1 MNIKKGKNSFFF
13 PMVVMSILFFMVGF
27 ITTMNNSL
35 IDFLASSKWMLSFS
49 EKQLVNTAFFGA
61 YLFSIP
67 LSYLLNKL
75 GYKPSAVLSLFV
87 VSVGFVLTYP
97 AVSMGY
103 IPFLLSMFL
112 VALGIALLQIVLN
125 PYVLALGS
133 PNEAASRLNLVG
145 FFNSAATVAAPIF
158 VTMLISAETISESA
172 PVEARPD
179 ATNVQ
184 IPFLII
190 AGIAFVLC
198 LILYFLRLPEVKEQ
212 GAGKAESGSSP
223 YRYPHLIFGA
233 IAIFV
238 YMGVEIGIPSFL
250 PDRMRALGIESLSL
264 FGYELV
270 GTGIL
275 AVYWGGLMVGRLF
288 GSVVL
293 RKVKV
298 RTAMTFCAGMAML
311 SIIVSLMVNSEL
323 SIILMLL
330 CGLFNSIM
338 WGSIFNM
345 ASEDLGEH
353 TKRASGIICTFAIG
367 GAILPPLMGMLQQS
381 FGTEALTLGTSVA
394 LACLPLY
401 YLYIILFTVKLSNL
415 RPQSL
420 NSQDIELASAEP
432 GF

>member
-1 MNIKKGKNSFFF
+1 
-13 PMVVMSILFFMVGF
+13 MVIMSILFFMVGF

-35 IDFLASSKWMLSFS
+35 IDFLSSSKWMLSFS

-75 GYKPSAVLSLFV
+75 GYKASAVLSLFV
-87 VSVGFVLTYP
+87 VGVGFILTYP

-103 IPFLLSMFL
+103 VPFLISMFL
-112 VALGIALLQIVLN
+112 VASGIALLQIVLN

-158 VTMLISAETISESA
+158 VTMLISAETISETA
-172 PVEARPD
+172 PVESRPD

-184 IPFLII
+184 MPFLII
-190 AGIAFVLC
+190 AGIAFILC
-198 LILYFLRLPEVKEQ
+198 LLLYFLHLPEIKEEP
-212 GAGKAESGSSP
+212 ADKAHSSSSP
-223 YRYPHLIFGA
+223 YKYPHLIFGA

-250 PDRMRALGIESLSL
+250 PDRMRALGIDSVNLL
-264 FGYELV
+264 GYELK
-270 GTGIL
+270 GTGVLSI
-275 AVYWGGLMVGRLF
+275 YWGGLMVGRLF
-288 GSVVL
+288 GSILL
-293 RKVKV
+293 RKIKV
-298 RTAMTFCAGMAML
+298 RTAMVFCSGMAML
-311 SIIVSLMVNSEL
+311 FLIVSLLINNEA

-330 CGLFNSIM
+330 CGFCNSIM
-338 WGSIFNM
+338 WGSIFNL

-367 GAILPPLMGMLQQS
+367 GAILPPLMGALQQS
-381 FGTEALTLGTSVA
+381 FGTDALTIGTSAA
-394 LACLPLY
+394 LSCLIIY
-401 YLYIILFTVKLSNL
+401 YLYLILFTVKLSRI
-415 RPQSL
+415 RPHKK
-420 NSQDIELASAEP
+420 
-432 GF
+432 

>member
-1 MNIKKGKNSFFF
+1 MLNVMNKNKEKNNFLF
-13 PMVVMSILFFMVGF
+13 PMVIMSILFFMVGF

-35 IDFLASSKWMLSFS
+35 IDFLSSSKWMLSFS

-75 GYKPSAVLSLFV
+75 GYKASAVLSLFV
-87 VSVGFVLTYP
+87 VGVGFILTYP

-103 IPFLLSMFL
+103 VPFLISMFL
-112 VALGIALLQIVLN
+112 VASGIALLQIVLN

-158 VTMLISAETISESA
+158 VTMLISAETISETA
-172 PVEARPD
+172 PVESRPD

-184 IPFLII
+184 MPFLII
-190 AGIAFVLC
+190 AGIAFILC
-198 LILYFLRLPEVKEQ
+198 LLLYFLHLPEIKEEP
-212 GAGKAESGSSP
+212 ADKAHSSSSP
-223 YRYPHLIFGA
+223 YKYPHLIFGA

-250 PDRMRALGIESLSL
+250 PDRMRALGIDSVNLL
-264 FGYELV
+264 GYELK
-270 GTGIL
+270 GTGVLSI
-275 AVYWGGLMVGRLF
+275 YWGGLMVGRLF
-288 GSVVL
+288 GSILL
-293 RKVKV
+293 RKIKV
-298 RTAMTFCAGMAML
+298 RTAMVFCSGMAML
-311 SIIVSLMVNSEL
+311 FLIVSLLINNEA

-330 CGLFNSIM
+330 CGFCNSIM
-338 WGSIFNM
+338 WGSIFNL

-367 GAILPPLMGMLQQS
+367 GAILPPLMGALQQS
-381 FGTEALTLGTSVA
+381 FGTDALTIGTSAA
-394 LACLPLY
+394 LSCLIIY
-401 YLYIILFTVKLSNL
+401 YLYLILFTVKLSRI
-415 RPQSL
+415 RPHKK
-420 NSQDIELASAEP
+420 
-432 GF
+432 

>member
-1 MNIKKGKNSFFF
+1 
-13 PMVVMSILFFMVGF
+13 MVIMSILFFMVGF

-35 IDFLASSKWMLSFS
+35 IDFLSSSKWMLSFS

-75 GYKPSAVLSLFV
+75 GYKASAVLSLFV
-87 VSVGFVLTYP
+87 VGVGFILTYP
-97 AVSMGY
+97 AVTMGY
-103 IPFLLSMFL
+103 VPFLISMFL
-112 VALGIALLQIVLN
+112 VASGIALLQIVLN

-158 VTMLISAETISESA
+158 VTMLISAETISETA
-172 PVEARPD
+172 PVESRPD

-184 IPFLII
+184 MPFLII

-198 LILYFLRLPEVKEQ
+198 LLLYFLHLPEIKEEP
-212 GAGKAESGSSP
+212 ADKAHSSSSP
-223 YRYPHLIFGA
+223 YKYPHLIFGA

-250 PDRMRALGIESLSL
+250 PDRMRALGIDSVNLL
-264 FGYELV
+264 GYELK
-270 GTGIL
+270 GTGVLSI
-275 AVYWGGLMVGRLF
+275 YWGGLMIGRLF
-288 GSVVL
+288 GSILL
-293 RKVKV
+293 RKIKV
-298 RTAMTFCAGMAML
+298 RTAMVFCSGMAML
-311 SIIVSLMVNSEL
+311 FLIVSLLINNEA

-330 CGLFNSIM
+330 CGFCNSIM
-338 WGSIFNM
+338 WGSIFNL

-367 GAILPPLMGMLQQS
+367 GAILPPLMGALQQS
-381 FGTEALTLGTSVA
+381 FGTDALTIGTSAA
-394 LACLPLY
+394 LSCLIIY
-401 YLYIILFTVKLSNL
+401 YLYLILFTVKLSRI
-415 RPQSL
+415 RPHKK
-420 NSQDIELASAEP
+420 
-432 GF
+432 

>member
-1 MNIKKGKNSFFF
+1 MNKNKEKNNFLF
-13 PMVVMSILFFMVGF
+13 PMVIMSILFFMVGF

-35 IDFLASSKWMLSFS
+35 IDFLSSSKWMLSFS

-75 GYKPSAVLSLFV
+75 GYKASAVLSLFV
-87 VSVGFVLTYP
+87 VGVGFILTYP

-103 IPFLLSMFL
+103 VPFLISMFL
-112 VALGIALLQIVLN
+112 VASGIALLQIVLN

-158 VTMLISAETISESA
+158 VTMLISAETISETA
-172 PVEARPD
+172 PVESRPD

-184 IPFLII
+184 MPFLII
-190 AGIAFVLC
+190 AGIAFILC
-198 LILYFLRLPEVKEQ
+198 LLLYFLYLPEIKEEP
-212 GAGKAESGSSP
+212 ADKAHSSSSP
-223 YRYPHLIFGA
+223 YKYPHLIFGA

-250 PDRMRALGIESLSL
+250 PDRMRALGIDSVNLL
-264 FGYELV
+264 GYELK
-270 GTGIL
+270 GTGVLSI
-275 AVYWGGLMVGRLF
+275 YWGGLMVGRLF
-288 GSVVL
+288 GSILL
-293 RKVKV
+293 RKIKV
-298 RTAMTFCAGMAML
+298 RTAMVFCSGMAML
-311 SIIVSLMVNSEL
+311 FLIVSLLINNEA

-330 CGLFNSIM
+330 CGFCNSIM
-338 WGSIFNM
+338 WGSIFNL

-367 GAILPPLMGMLQQS
+367 GAILPPLMGALQQS
-381 FGTEALTLGTSVA
+381 FGTDALTIGTSAA
-394 LACLPLY
+394 LSCLIIY
-401 YLYIILFTVKLSNL
+401 YLYLILFTVKLSRI
-415 RPQSL
+415 RPHKK
-420 NSQDIELASAEP
+420 
-432 GF
+432 

>member
-1 MNIKKGKNSFFF
+1 MNKNKEKNNFLF
-13 PMVVMSILFFMVGF
+13 PMVIMSILFFMVGF

-35 IDFLASSKWMLSFS
+35 IDFLSSSKWMLSFS

-75 GYKPSAVLSLFV
+75 GYKASAVLSLFV
-87 VSVGFVLTYP
+87 VGVGFILTYP
-97 AVSMGY
+97 AVTMGY
-103 IPFLLSMFL
+103 VPFLISMFL
-112 VALGIALLQIVLN
+112 VASGIALLQIVLN

-158 VTMLISAETISESA
+158 VTMLISAETISETA
-172 PVEARPD
+172 PVESRPD

-184 IPFLII
+184 MPFLII

-198 LILYFLRLPEVKEQ
+198 LLLYFLHLPEIKEEP
-212 GAGKAESGSSP
+212 ADKAHSSSSP
-223 YRYPHLIFGA
+223 YKYPHLIFGA

-250 PDRMRALGIESLSL
+250 PDRMRALGIDSVNLL
-264 FGYELV
+264 GYELK
-270 GTGIL
+270 GTGVLSI
-275 AVYWGGLMVGRLF
+275 YWGGLMVGRLF
-288 GSVVL
+288 GSILL
-293 RKVKV
+293 RKIKV
-298 RTAMTFCAGMAML
+298 RTAMVFCSGMAML
-311 SIIVSLMVNSEL
+311 FLIVSLLINNEV

-330 CGLFNSIM
+330 CGFCNSIM
-338 WGSIFNM
+338 WGSIFNL

-367 GAILPPLMGMLQQS
+367 GAILPPLMGALQQS
-381 FGTEALTLGTSVA
+381 FGTDALTIGTSAA
-394 LACLPLY
+394 LSCLIIY
-401 YLYIILFTVKLSNL
+401 YLYLILFTVKLSRI
-415 RPQSL
+415 RPHKK
-420 NSQDIELASAEP
+420 
-432 GF
+432 

>member
-1 MNIKKGKNSFFF
+1 MNKNKEKNNFLF
-13 PMVVMSILFFMVGF
+13 PMVIMSILFFMVGF

-35 IDFLASSKWMLSFS
+35 IDFLSSSKWMLSFS

-75 GYKPSAVLSLFV
+75 GYKASAVLSLFV
-87 VSVGFVLTYP
+87 VGVGFILTYP
-97 AVSMGY
+97 AVTMGY
-103 IPFLLSMFL
+103 VPFLISMFL
-112 VALGIALLQIVLN
+112 VASGIALLQIVLN

-158 VTMLISAETISESA
+158 VTMLISAETISETA
-172 PVEARPD
+172 PVESRPD

-184 IPFLII
+184 MPFLII

-198 LILYFLRLPEVKEQ
+198 LLLYFLHLPEIKEEP
-212 GAGKAESGSSP
+212 ADKAHSSSSP
-223 YRYPHLIFGA
+223 YKYPHLIFGA

-250 PDRMRALGIESLSL
+250 PDRMRALGIDSVNLL
-264 FGYELV
+264 GYELK
-270 GTGIL
+270 GTGVLSI
-275 AVYWGGLMVGRLF
+275 YWGGLMIGRLF
-288 GSVVL
+288 GSILL
-293 RKVKV
+293 RKIKV
-298 RTAMTFCAGMAML
+298 RTAMAFCSGMAML
-311 SIIVSLMVNSEL
+311 FLIVSLLINNEA

-330 CGLFNSIM
+330 CGFCNSIM
-338 WGSIFNM
+338 WGSIFNL

-367 GAILPPLMGMLQQS
+367 GAILPPLMGALQQS
-381 FGTEALTLGTSVA
+381 FGTDALTIGTSAA
-394 LACLPLY
+394 LSCLIIY
-401 YLYIILFTVKLSNL
+401 YLYLILFTVKLSRI
-415 RPQSL
+415 RPHKK
-420 NSQDIELASAEP
+420 
-432 GF
+432 

>member
-1 MNIKKGKNSFFF
+1 MNKNKEKNNFLF
-13 PMVVMSILFFMVGF
+13 PMVIMSILFFMVGF

-35 IDFLASSKWMLSFS
+35 IDFLSSSKWMLSFS

-75 GYKPSAVLSLFV
+75 GYKASAVLSLFV
-87 VSVGFVLTYP
+87 VGVGFILTYP

-103 IPFLLSMFL
+103 VPFLISMFL
-112 VALGIALLQIVLN
+112 VASGIALLQIVLN

-158 VTMLISAETISESA
+158 VTMLISAETISETA
-172 PVEARPD
+172 PVESRPD

-184 IPFLII
+184 MPFLII
-190 AGIAFVLC
+190 AGIAFILC
-198 LILYFLRLPEVKEQ
+198 LLLYFLHLPEIKEEP
-212 GAGKAESGSSP
+212 ADKTHSSSSP
-223 YRYPHLIFGA
+223 YKYPHLIFGA

-250 PDRMRALGIESLSL
+250 PDRMRALGIDSVNLL
-264 FGYELV
+264 GYELK
-270 GTGIL
+270 GTGVLSI
-275 AVYWGGLMVGRLF
+275 YWGGLMVGRLC
-288 GSVVL
+288 GSILL
-293 RKVKV
+293 RKIKV
-298 RTAMTFCAGMAML
+298 RTAMVFCSGMAML
-311 SIIVSLMVNSEL
+311 FLIVSLLINNEA

-330 CGLFNSIM
+330 CGFCNSIM
-338 WGSIFNM
+338 WGSIFNL

-367 GAILPPLMGMLQQS
+367 GAILPPLMGALQQS
-381 FGTEALTLGTSVA
+381 FGTDALTIGTSAA
-394 LACLPLY
+394 LSCLIIY
-401 YLYIILFTVKLSNL
+401 YLYLILFTVKLSRI
-415 RPQSL
+415 RPHKK
-420 NSQDIELASAEP
+420 
-432 GF
+432 

>member
-1 MNIKKGKNSFFF
+1 MNKNKEKNNFLF
-13 PMVVMSILFFMVGF
+13 PMVIMSILFFMVGF

-35 IDFLASSKWMLSFS
+35 IDFLSSSKWMLSFS

-75 GYKPSAVLSLFV
+75 GYKASAVLSLFV
-87 VSVGFVLTYP
+87 VGVGFILTYP
-97 AVSMGY
+97 AVTMGY
-103 IPFLLSMFL
+103 VPFLISMFL
-112 VALGIALLQIVLN
+112 VASGIALLQIVLN

-158 VTMLISAETISESA
+158 VTMLISAETISETA
-172 PVEARPD
+172 PVESRPD

-184 IPFLII
+184 MPFLII

-198 LILYFLRLPEVKEQ
+198 LLLYFLHLPEIKEEP
-212 GAGKAESGSSP
+212 ADKAHSSSSP
-223 YRYPHLIFGA
+223 YKYPHLIFGA

-250 PDRMRALGIESLSL
+250 PDRMRALGIDSVNLL
-264 FGYELV
+264 GYELK
-270 GTGIL
+270 GTGVLSI
-275 AVYWGGLMVGRLF
+275 YWGGLMVGRLF
-288 GSVVL
+288 GSILL
-293 RKVKV
+293 RKIKV
-298 RTAMTFCAGMAML
+298 RTAMVFCSGMAML
-311 SIIVSLMVNSEL
+311 FLIVSLLINNEA

-330 CGLFNSIM
+330 CGFCNSIM
-338 WGSIFNM
+338 WGSIFNL

-367 GAILPPLMGMLQQS
+367 GAILPPLMVALQQS
-381 FGTEALTLGTSVA
+381 FGTDALTIGTSAA
-394 LACLPLY
+394 LSCLIIY
-401 YLYIILFTVKLSNL
+401 YLYLILFTVKLSRI
-415 RPQSL
+415 RPHKK
-420 NSQDIELASAEP
+420 
-432 GF
+432 

>member
-1 MNIKKGKNSFFF
+1 MNKNKEKNNFLF
-13 PMVVMSILFFMVGF
+13 PMVIMSILFFMVGF

-35 IDFLASSKWMLSFS
+35 IDFLSSSKWMLSFS

-75 GYKPSAVLSLFV
+75 GYKASAVLSLFV
-87 VSVGFVLTYP
+87 VGVGFILTYP
-97 AVSMGY
+97 AVTMGY
-103 IPFLLSMFL
+103 VPFLISMFL
-112 VALGIALLQIVLN
+112 VASGIALLQIVLN

-158 VTMLISAETISESA
+158 VTMLISAETISETA
-172 PVEARPD
+172 PVESRPD

-184 IPFLII
+184 MPFLII

-198 LILYFLRLPEVKEQ
+198 LLLYFLHLPEIKEEP
-212 GAGKAESGSSP
+212 ADKAHSSSSP
-223 YRYPHLIFGA
+223 YKYPHLIFGA

-250 PDRMRALGIESLSL
+250 PDRMRALGIDSVNLL
-264 FGYELV
+264 GYELK
-270 GTGIL
+270 GTGVLSI
-275 AVYWGGLMVGRLF
+275 YWGGLMVGRLF
-288 GSVVL
+288 GSILL
-293 RKVKV
+293 RKIKV
-298 RTAMTFCAGMAML
+298 RTATVFCSGMAML
-311 SIIVSLMVNSEL
+311 FLIVSLLINNEA

-330 CGLFNSIM
+330 CGFCNSIM
-338 WGSIFNM
+338 WGSIFNL

-367 GAILPPLMGMLQQS
+367 GAILPPLMGALQQS
-381 FGTEALTLGTSVA
+381 FGTDALTIGTSAA
-394 LACLPLY
+394 LSCLIIY
-401 YLYIILFTVKLSNL
+401 YLYLILFTVKLSRI
-415 RPQSL
+415 RPHKK
-420 NSQDIELASAEP
+420 
-432 GF
+432 

>member
-1 MNIKKGKNSFFF
+1 MNKNIEKNSFFF
-13 PMVVMSILFFMVGF
+13 PMVIMSILFFMVGF

-35 IDFLASSKWMLSFS
+35 IDFLSSSKWMLSFS

-75 GYKPSAVLSLFV
+75 GYKASAVLSLFV
-87 VSVGFVLTYP
+87 VGVGFILTYP
-97 AVSMGY
+97 AVTMGY
-103 IPFLLSMFL
+103 VPFLISMFL
-112 VALGIALLQIVLN
+112 VASGIALLQIVLN

-158 VTMLISAETISESA
+158 VTMLISAETISETA
-172 PVEARPD
+172 PVESRPD

-184 IPFLII
+184 MPFLII

-198 LILYFLRLPEVKEQ
+198 LLLYFLHLPEIKEEP
-212 GAGKAESGSSP
+212 ADKAHSSSSP
-223 YRYPHLIFGA
+223 YKYPHLIFGA

-250 PDRMRALGIESLSL
+250 PDRMRALGIDSVNLL
-264 FGYELV
+264 GYELK
-270 GTGIL
+270 GTGVLSI
-275 AVYWGGLMVGRLF
+275 YWGGLMVGRLF
-288 GSVVL
+288 GSILL
-293 RKVKV
+293 RKIKV
-298 RTAMTFCAGMAML
+298 RTAMVFCSGMAML
-311 SIIVSLMVNSEL
+311 FLIVSLLINNEA

-330 CGLFNSIM
+330 CGFCNSIM
-338 WGSIFNM
+338 WGSIFNL

-367 GAILPPLMGMLQQS
+367 GAILPPLMGALQQS
-381 FGTEALTLGTSVA
+381 FGTDALTIGTSAA
-394 LACLPLY
+394 LSCLIIY
-401 YLYIILFTVKLSNL
+401 YLYLILFTVKLSRI
-415 RPQSL
+415 RPHKK
-420 NSQDIELASAEP
+420 
-432 GF
+432 

>member
-1 MNIKKGKNSFFF
+1 MNKNKEKNNFLF
-13 PMVVMSILFFMVGF
+13 PMVIMSILFFMVGF

-35 IDFLASSKWMLSFS
+35 IDFLSSSKWMLSFS

-75 GYKPSAVLSLFV
+75 GYKASAVLSLFV
-87 VSVGFVLTYP
+87 VGVGFILTYP
-97 AVSMGY
+97 AVTMGY
-103 IPFLLSMFL
+103 VPFLISMFL
-112 VALGIALLQIVLN
+112 VASGIALLQIVLN

-158 VTMLISAETISESA
+158 VTMLISAETISETA
-172 PVEARPD
+172 PVESRPD

-184 IPFLII
+184 MPFLII

-198 LILYFLRLPEVKEQ
+198 LLLYFLHLPEIKEEP
-212 GAGKAESGSSP
+212 ADKAHSSSSP
-223 YRYPHLIFGA
+223 YKYPHLIFGA

-250 PDRMRALGIESLSL
+250 PDRMRALGIDSVNLL
-264 FGYELV
+264 GYELK
-270 GTGIL
+270 GTGVLSI
-275 AVYWGGLMVGRLF
+275 YWGGLMIGRLF
-288 GSVVL
+288 GSILL
-293 RKVKV
+293 RKIKV
-298 RTAMTFCAGMAML
+298 RTAMVFCSGMAML
-311 SIIVSLMVNSEL
+311 FLIVSLLINNEA

-330 CGLFNSIM
+330 CGFCNSIM
-338 WGSIFNM
+338 WGSIFNL

-367 GAILPPLMGMLQQS
+367 GAILPPLMGALQQS
-381 FGTEALTLGTSVA
+381 FGTDALTIGTSAA
-394 LACLPLY
+394 LSCLIIY
-401 YLYIILFTVKLSNL
+401 YLYLILFTVKLSRI
-415 RPQSL
+415 RPHKK
-420 NSQDIELASAEP
+420 
-432 GF
+432 

>member
-1 MNIKKGKNSFFF
+1 
-13 PMVVMSILFFMVGF
+13 MSILFFMVGF

-35 IDFLASSKWMLSFS
+35 IDFLSSSKWMLSFS

-75 GYKPSAVLSLFV
+75 GYKASAVLSLFV
-87 VSVGFVLTYP
+87 VGVGFILTYP

-103 IPFLLSMFL
+103 VPFLISMFL
-112 VALGIALLQIVLN
+112 VASGIALLQIVLN

-158 VTMLISAETISESA
+158 VTMLISAETISETA
-172 PVEARPD
+172 PVESRPD

-184 IPFLII
+184 MPFLII
-190 AGIAFVLC
+190 AGIAFILC
-198 LILYFLRLPEVKEQ
+198 LLLYFLHLPEIKEEP
-212 GAGKAESGSSP
+212 ADKTHSSSSP
-223 YRYPHLIFGA
+223 YKYPHLIFGA

-250 PDRMRALGIESLSL
+250 PDRMRALGIDSVNLL
-264 FGYELV
+264 GYELK
-270 GTGIL
+270 GTGVLSI
-275 AVYWGGLMVGRLF
+275 YWGGLMVGRLF
-288 GSVVL
+288 GSILL
-293 RKVKV
+293 RKIKV
-298 RTAMTFCAGMAML
+298 RTAMVFCSGMAML
-311 SIIVSLMVNSEL
+311 FLIVSLLINNEA

-330 CGLFNSIM
+330 CGFCNSIM
-338 WGSIFNM
+338 WGSIFNL

-367 GAILPPLMGMLQQS
+367 GAILPPLMGALQQS
-381 FGTEALTLGTSVA
+381 FGTDALTIGTSAA
-394 LACLPLY
+394 LSCLIIY
-401 YLYIILFTVKLSNL
+401 YLYLILFTVKLSRI
-415 RPQSL
+415 RPHKK
-420 NSQDIELASAEP
+420 
-432 GF
+432 

>member
-1 MNIKKGKNSFFF
+1 MNKNKEKNNFLF
-13 PMVVMSILFFMVGF
+13 PMVIMSILFFMVGF

-35 IDFLASSKWMLSFS
+35 IDFLSSSKWMLSFS

-75 GYKPSAVLSLFV
+75 GYKASAVLSLFV
-87 VSVGFVLTYP
+87 VGVGFILTYP
-97 AVSMGY
+97 AVTMGY
-103 IPFLLSMFL
+103 VPFLISMFL
-112 VALGIALLQIVLN
+112 VASGIALLQIVLN

-158 VTMLISAETISESA
+158 VTMLISAETISETA
-172 PVEARPD
+172 PVESRPD

-184 IPFLII
+184 MPFLII

-198 LILYFLRLPEVKEQ
+198 LLLYFLHLPEIKEEP
-212 GAGKAESGSSP
+212 ADKAHSSSSP
-223 YRYPHLIFGA
+223 YKYPHLIFGA

-250 PDRMRALGIESLSL
+250 PDRMRALGIDSVNLL
-264 FGYELV
+264 GYELK
-270 GTGIL
+270 GTGVLSI
-275 AVYWGGLMVGRLF
+275 YWGGLMVGRLF
-288 GSVVL
+288 GSILL
-293 RKVKV
+293 RKIKV
-298 RTAMTFCAGMAML
+298 RTAMVFCSGMAML
-311 SIIVSLMVNSEL
+311 FLIVSLLINNEA

-330 CGLFNSIM
+330 CGFCNSIM
-338 WGSIFNM
+338 WGSIFNL

-367 GAILPPLMGMLQQS
+367 GAILPPLMGALQQS
-381 FGTEALTLGTSVA
+381 FGTDALTIGTSTA
-394 LACLPLY
+394 LSCLIIY
-401 YLYIILFTVKLSNL
+401 YLYLILFTIKLSRI
-415 RPQSL
+415 RPHKK
-420 NSQDIELASAEP
+420 
-432 GF
+432 

>member
-1 MNIKKGKNSFFF
+1 MNKNKEKNNFLF
-13 PMVVMSILFFMVGF
+13 PMVIMSILFFMVGF

-35 IDFLASSKWMLSFS
+35 IDFLSSSKWMLSFS

-75 GYKPSAVLSLFV
+75 GYKASAVLSLFV
-87 VSVGFVLTYP
+87 VGVGFILTYP

-103 IPFLLSMFL
+103 VPFLISMFL
-112 VALGIALLQIVLN
+112 VASGIALLQIVLN

-158 VTMLISAETISESA
+158 VTMLISAETISETA
-172 PVEARPD
+172 PVESRPD

-184 IPFLII
+184 MPFLII
-190 AGIAFVLC
+190 AGIAFILC
-198 LILYFLRLPEVKEQ
+198 LLLYFLHLPEIKEEP
-212 GAGKAESGSSP
+212 ADKTHSSSSP
-223 YRYPHLIFGA
+223 YKYPHLIFGA

-250 PDRMRALGIESLSL
+250 PDRMRALGIDSVNLL
-264 FGYELV
+264 GYELK
-270 GTGIL
+270 GTGVLSI
-275 AVYWGGLMVGRLF
+275 YWGGLMVGRLF
-288 GSVVL
+288 GSILL
-293 RKVKV
+293 RKIKV
-298 RTAMTFCAGMAML
+298 RTAMVFCSGMAML
-311 SIIVSLMVNSEL
+311 FLIVSLLINNES

-330 CGLFNSIM
+330 CGFCNSIM
-338 WGSIFNM
+338 WGSIFNL

-367 GAILPPLMGMLQQS
+367 GAILPPLMGALQQS
-381 FGTEALTLGTSVA
+381 FGTDALTIGTSAA
-394 LACLPLY
+394 LSCLIIY
-401 YLYIILFTVKLSNL
+401 YLYLILFTVKLSRI
-415 RPQSL
+415 RPHKK
-420 NSQDIELASAEP
+420 
-432 GF
+432 

>member
-1 MNIKKGKNSFFF
+1 MNKNKEKNNFLF
-13 PMVVMSILFFMVGF
+13 PMVIMSILFFMVGF

-35 IDFLASSKWMLSFS
+35 IDFLSSSKWMLSFS

-75 GYKPSAVLSLFV
+75 GYKASAVLSLFV
-87 VSVGFVLTYP
+87 VGVGFILTYP

-103 IPFLLSMFL
+103 VPFLISMFL
-112 VALGIALLQIVLN
+112 VASGIALLQIVLN

-158 VTMLISAETISESA
+158 VTMLISAETISETA
-172 PVEARPD
+172 PVESRPD

-184 IPFLII
+184 MPFLII
-190 AGIAFVLC
+190 AGIAFILC
-198 LILYFLRLPEVKEQ
+198 LLLYFLHLPEIKEEP
-212 GAGKAESGSSP
+212 ADKTHSSSSP
-223 YRYPHLIFGA
+223 YKYPHLIFGA

-250 PDRMRALGIESLSL
+250 PDRMRTLGIDSVNLL
-264 FGYELV
+264 GYELK
-270 GTGIL
+270 GTGVLSI
-275 AVYWGGLMVGRLF
+275 YWGGLMVGRLF
-288 GSVVL
+288 GSILL
-293 RKVKV
+293 RKIKV
-298 RTAMTFCAGMAML
+298 RTAMVFCSGMAML
-311 SIIVSLMVNSEL
+311 FLIVSLLINNEA

-330 CGLFNSIM
+330 CGFCNSIM
-338 WGSIFNM
+338 WGSIFNL

-367 GAILPPLMGMLQQS
+367 GAILPPLMGALQQS
-381 FGTEALTLGTSVA
+381 FGTDALTIGTSAA
-394 LACLPLY
+394 LSCLIIY
-401 YLYIILFTVKLSNL
+401 YLYLILFTVKLSRI
-415 RPQSL
+415 RPHKK
-420 NSQDIELASAEP
+420 
-432 GF
+432 

>member
-1 MNIKKGKNSFFF
+1 MNKNKEKNNFLF
-13 PMVVMSILFFMVGF
+13 PMVIMSILFFMVGF

-35 IDFLASSKWMLSFS
+35 IDFLSSSKWMLSFS

-75 GYKPSAVLSLFV
+75 GYKASAVLSLFV
-87 VSVGFVLTYP
+87 VGVGFILTYP
-97 AVSMGY
+97 AVTMGY
-103 IPFLLSMFL
+103 VPFLISMFL
-112 VALGIALLQIVLN
+112 VASGIALLQIVLN

-158 VTMLISAETISESA
+158 VTMLISAETISETA
-172 PVEARPD
+172 PVESRPD

-184 IPFLII
+184 MPFLII

-198 LILYFLRLPEVKEQ
+198 LLLYFLHLPEIKEEP
-212 GAGKAESGSSP
+212 ADKAHSSSSP
-223 YRYPHLIFGA
+223 YKYPHLIFGA

-250 PDRMRALGIESLSL
+250 PDRMRALGIDSVNLL
-264 FGYELV
+264 GYELKS
-270 GTGIL
+270 TGVLSI
-275 AVYWGGLMVGRLF
+275 YWGGLMIGRLF
-288 GSVVL
+288 GSILL
-293 RKVKV
+293 RKIKV
-298 RTAMTFCAGMAML
+298 RTAMVFCSGMAML
-311 SIIVSLMVNSEL
+311 FLIVSLLINNEA

-330 CGLFNSIM
+330 CGFCNSIM
-338 WGSIFNM
+338 WGSIFNL

-367 GAILPPLMGMLQQS
+367 GAILPPLMGALQQS
-381 FGTEALTLGTSVA
+381 FGTDALTIGTSAA
-394 LACLPLY
+394 LSCLIIY
-401 YLYIILFTVKLSNL
+401 YLYLILFTVKLSRI
-415 RPQSL
+415 RPHKK
-420 NSQDIELASAEP
+420 
-432 GF
+432 